1 MSRIN
6 TLKLHSQTM
15 SARINNALNKE
26 KIEAYLREAIDEVK
40 AKSKEKKLSFVIKAT
55 CEIKQDETIE
65 FETWSEVSS
74 TEKESS
80 EKVGETFDLRQS
92 TMDFE

>member
-1 MSRIN
+1 MSTTN
-6 TLKLHSQTM
+6 TLKIHSQTM
-15 SARINNALNKE
+15 SARMNNTLNE
-26 KIEAYLREAIDEVK
+26 QMIEAYLREAIDEVK

-55 CEIKQDETIE
+55 CEIKQDETID

-74 TEKESS
+74 TDKDTT
-80 EKVGETFDLRQS
+80 EKVGETFDLRQT

>member
-1 MSRIN
+1 MSITN
-6 TLKLHSQTM
+6 VLKIHSQTM

-26 KIEAYLREAIDEVK
+26 MIEAYLSDAIEDVK
-40 AKSKEKKLSFVIKAT
+40 VKSKDKKLTFVIKAT
-55 CEIKQDETIE
+55 CDIKQDETID

-74 TEKESS
+74 TEKEAS
-80 EKVGETFDLRQS
+80 EKVGETFDLRQA